1 MHLEKLK
8 IFGFK
13 SFAKKTEIKLLRGI
27 TAIVGPNGC
36 GKSNVVDA
44 IRWVLGEQKA
54 GTLRSDRM
62 ESVIFN
68 GSKNIKPLGM
78 SEVSLVIQNS
88 DGVLPV
94 EYSEVVLTRRLFRS
108 GESQYLLNNN
118 PCRLKDIN
126 DLLMDTGLAPDAY
139 SVIELS
145 MVEQILNGKPEDR
158 RRIFEEAVGLT
169 KYKQR
174 RKLTFRKLDATEQDL
189 TRLADIIGE
198 VRSKVNSLHRQVRRA
213 QRYQTLSEKLSESE
227 IRVATHDF
235 SQIYDELG
243 PLNEKFEESTRSRE
257 SLSSQISFKE
267 AEIETIQTDL
277 IDVEDHL
284 RSSQSKLNDTN
295 ETIHKREEEILLSRE
310 RLKSLAENKTRIH
323 NEVETLKQ
331 RITIRKEQLEE
342 TQEQKSTTTA
352 EITKSQQEYEKEK
365 LILDEFDEK
374 INEKKILAREAE
386 QAILALMQSISE
398 QQKNMER
405 FKAQLDNLETRKNTI
420 NQEKE
425 NLLQKIEADEDA
437 AKELRRTLAKFL
449 ARRDGLTETQSE
461 LEIQSENLQQE
472 IEDLKNNILHKNNQI
487 ESVQQRIAF
496 LKDLLES
503 YADYPEGVKYLMVNQ
518 GAEKGFQYAF
528 ADILKVDDVYRKAIE
543 AALGDSAA
551 YLLVSDEQTAYLG
564 VDTLKQTKQ
573 GVVTFLPV
581 DKLSPRDRTINLNK
595 EPGIIGWANEI
606 VNCDSKYTPAVQILL
621 GNYLIVE
628 DLAAARKLT
637 PKVRDHNVQIV
648 TIGGEIVFNWGA
660 IRGGKKETDSE
671 SLIGRQDQLK
681 KLKEKNE
688 KLYSELEKAEKLLKD
703 KEIARS
709 ENTRKKAETAQL
721 VKNLLEDITN
731 NQVEISQTD
740 YRIQQAK
747 GRISTFDEELKQVSA
762 NRGTLQDQ
770 IGEIEPELQ
779 GHSEKQAT
787 MNDKVNVFQLEM
799 EEQEQ
804 KRTVQADKV
813 NHLNLKI
820 VEITGNE
827 RSLDQ
832 AFEQTENL
840 IQEHETT
847 IENRQKDLIDNENQK
862 EQLDGRIDELGETL
876 SGDYSIKEKFEADVE
891 GFTEKSKGIRE
902 NVEKRNK
909 ETNILRKER
918 ETVADALHQVE
929 LRISELRI
937 KADNLYRRLAEEYDW
952 ELKRE
957 KVDPDYDRSVDEA
970 EIEKMRERIK
980 RLGPVNLL
988 ALKEYEKEKERLDFL
1003 EKQQEDLITAEQNL
1017 KETIEHINK
1026 TAQDKFDSLF
1036 NEIRLNFIKVF
1047 KGFFQNG
1054 EADLVIEDNDD
1065 PLEANIE
1072 IKASPKGKRM
1082 ESLTLLSGGEK
1093 ALTAISLLFGIYLVK
1108 PSPVCILDEVDAPL
1122 DDNNVKRFINALKQF
1137 SKSTQFLMVTHNKI
1151 TMKSAGAL
1159 YGITMEETGVS
1170 KVVSVKL
1177 E

>member
-1 MHLEKLK
+1 VHLEKLK

-13 SFAKKTEIKLLRGI
+13 SFAKKTEIALLPGI

-78 SEVSLVIQNS
+78 SEVALVIQNS
-88 DGVLPV
+88 DNTLPV

-198 VRSKVNSLHRQVRRA
+198 IRSKVNSLYRQVRRA
-213 QRYQTLSEKLSESE
+213 QRYQTLSERLSTSE
-227 IRVATHDF
+227 IRVATHTF

-243 PLNEKFEESTRSRE
+243 PLNEKFEETTRNKE

-277 IDVEDHL
+277 IKVEDQL
-284 RSSQSKLNDTN
+284 RTSQGKLNDIN
-295 ETIHKREEEILLSRE
+295 ATIQKREEEILLSRE
-310 RLKSLAENKTRIH
+310 RLKSLSENKIRI
-323 NEVETLKQ
+323 NTEIETLQQ
-331 RITIRKEQLEE
+331 RITTRKEQLEE
-342 TQEQKSTTTA
+342 TQEQKSSTTA
-352 EITKSQQEYEKEK
+352 EILKFQQEFQKEK
-365 LILDEFDEK
+365 LLLDEIDK
-374 INEKKILAREAE
+374 QITEKKTLAREAE
-386 QAILALMQSISE
+386 QAVYELMQTISE
-398 QQKNMER
+398 KQKDMER
-405 FKAQLDNLETRKNTI
+405 LKAQLENFESRKNSI
-420 NQEKE
+420 NEEKE
-425 NLLQKIEADEDA
+425 TLLQKIDSDEQT
-437 AKELRRTLAKFL
+437 AKELRKTLANL
-449 ARRDGLTETQSE
+449 LSRQEGLSETQSD
-461 LEIQSENLQQE
+461 LEIQSEKLQGE
-472 IEDLKNNILHKNNQI
+472 IETNKNDILHKNNQI

-503 YADYPEGVKYLMVNQ
+503 YADYPEGVKYLMLNQ
-518 GAEKGFQYAF
+518 GAKKGYQSAF
-528 ADILKVDDVYRKAIE
+528 ADILQVENEYKKAIE

-564 VDTLKQTKQ
+564 VDELKESKQ
-573 GVVTFLPV
+573 GVVTFLPI
-581 DKLSPRDRTINLNK
+581 DKLSPHNDRVNLPT
-595 EPGIIGWANEI
+595 ESGVLGWADEFAK
-606 VNCDSKYTPAVQILL
+606 CQDKYLPAVKILL
-621 GNYLIVE
+621 GNCLIVE
-628 DLAAARKLT
+628 DLSTAQQLS
-637 PKVRDHNVQIV
+637 PKIQKHNVKIV
-648 TIGGEIVFNWGA
+648 TKSGEIIFNWGA
-660 IRGGKKETDSE
+660 IRGGKKEAESE
-671 SLIGRQDQLK
+671 SIIGRQDQLK
-681 KLKEKNE
+681 KLKNRSE
-688 KLYSELEKAEKLLKD
+688 KLHSELEKAENQLKE
-703 KEIARS
+703 KEFARV
-709 ENTRKKAETAQL
+709 ENTRKIAETAQAMKIL
-721 VKNLLEDITN
+721 HDDITKC
-731 NQVEISQTD
+731 QVEISQAD

-747 GRISTFDEELKQVSA
+747 GRIINFDEELNEVSG
-762 NRGTLQDQ
+762 NQEKLQNQ
-770 IGEIEPELQ
+770 IKDFEPELREYS
-779 GHSEKQAT
+779 GKHSK
-787 MNDKVNVFQLEM
+787 MNDQVNLFQSEV
-799 EEQEQ
+799 EAEEQ
-804 KRTVQADKV
+804 KRTNQADKA

-847 IENRQKDLIDNENQK
+847 IESRQKDLIDNDSQRELL
-862 EQLDGRIDELGETL
+862 ETRMDELGETL
-876 SGDYSIKEKFEADVE
+876 SGDYSVKETFEADVAASA
-891 GFTEKSKGIRE
+891 EKSKTTRE

-909 ETNILRKER
+909 DTNVLRKER
-918 ETVADALHQVE
+918 EAVADTLHQVE

-937 KADNLYRRLAEEYDW
+937 KADNLYRRLVEEYDW

-957 KVDPDYDRSVDEA
+957 KIDPDYDKTVDEE
-970 EIEKMRERIK
+970 EIEKIRERIK

-1026 TAQDKFDSLF
+1026 TAQEKFDSLF
-1036 NEIRLNFIKVF
+1036 NEIRQNFIKVF
-1047 KGFFQNG
+1047 KDFFPGG
-1054 EADLVIEDNDD
+1054 EADLIIDDDGD

-1122 DDNNVKRFINALKQF
+1122 DDNNVKRFINALNQF
-1137 SKSTQFLMVTHNKI
+1137 SNSTQFLMVTHNKI
-1151 TMKSAGAL
+1151 TMKSASAL
-1159 YGITMEETGVS
+1159 YGITMEESGVS

>member
-13 SFAKKTEIKLLRGI
+13 SFAKKTEIKLLPGI

-68 GSKNIKPLGM
+68 GSKNLKALGM

-88 DGVLPV
+88 DNVLPI

-145 MVEQILNGKPEDR
+145 MVEQILSGKPEDR

-227 IRVATHDF
+227 IRVATHSF

-277 IDVEDHL
+277 IQVEDQL
-284 RSSQSKLNDTN
+284 RSSQSKLNETN
-295 ETIHKREEEILLSRE
+295 ATIQKREEEILLSRE
-310 RLKSLAENKTRIH
+310 RLKSLAENKTRIY
-323 NEVETLKQ
+323 NEIEMLEQ

-342 TQEQKSTTTA
+342 TQQQKSSTTE
-352 EITKSQQEYEKEK
+352 EITKFQQEYEKEK
-365 LILDEFDEK
+365 LILDDFDK
-374 INEKKILAREAE
+374 QINEKKILAREAD
-386 QAILALMQSISE
+386 QAVLELMQSISE

-405 FKAQLDNLETRKNTI
+405 LKAQLDNLETRNNTI
-420 NQEKE
+420 IEEKE
-425 NLLQKIEADEDA
+425 NLLQKIDSDEEA
-437 AKELRRTLAKFL
+437 AKELRKTLTNL
-449 ARRDGLTETQSE
+449 QARQEGLTETQSE
-461 LEIQSENLQQE
+461 LEIQSESLQQE
-472 IEDLKNNILHKNNQI
+472 IENLKNDILHKNNQI

-518 GAEKGFQYAF
+518 GTEKGFQSAF
-528 ADILKVDDVYRKAIE
+528 ADILKVENEHRKAIE

-564 VDTLKQTKQ
+564 VNTLKETKQ

-581 DKLSPRDRTINLNK
+581 DKLSPKNKQINLGK
-595 EPGIIGWANEI
+595 EPGVIGWANEI
-606 VNCDSKYTPAVQILL
+606 IECESKYRAAAQILL
-621 GNYLIVE
+621 GSYLVVE
-628 DLAAARKLT
+628 DLSTAQKLT
-637 PKVRDHNVQIV
+637 PKIRDHNVQIV
-648 TIGGEIVFNWGA
+648 TKAGEIIFNWGA
-660 IRGGKKETDSE
+660 IRGGKKETESE

-688 KLYSELEKAEKLLKD
+688 KLYTELEKAENLLKD
-703 KEIARS
+703 KEIARV
-709 ENTRKKAETAQL
+709 ENSRKKADVAQL
-721 VKNLLEDITN
+721 VKNLQEDITK
-731 NQVEISQTD
+731 NQVEISQAD

-747 GRISTFDEELKQVSA
+747 GRISNFDEELKQVSV
-762 NRGTLQDQ
+762 NMGNIQDQ
-770 IGEIEPELQ
+770 IGEIEPDLQ
-779 GHSEKQAT
+779 QYSEKHAA
-787 MNDKVNVFQLEM
+787 MNDEVKSHQIEM

-804 KRTVQADKV
+804 KRTNQADKV

-840 IQEHETT
+840 IREHETT

-862 EQLDGRIDELGETL
+862 EQLEGRIDELGETL
-876 SGDYSIKEKFEADVE
+876 SGDYSVKEKFETDVE
-891 GFTEKSKGIRE
+891 TFTEKTKAIRE

-918 ETVADALHQVE
+918 EAVADTLHHAE

-937 KADNLYRRLAEEYDW
+937 KADNLYRKMADEYDW

-957 KVDPDYDRSVDEA
+957 KVDPDYDNTVDEA
-970 EIEKMRERIK
+970 EIEKIRERIK

-1003 EKQQEDLITAEQNL
+1003 ETQQEDLITAEQNL

-1026 TAQDKFDSLF
+1026 TAQEKFDSLF

-1054 EADLVIEDNDD
+1054 EADLVIEDNGD

-1122 DDNNVKRFINALKQF
+1122 DDNNVKRFINALNQF
-1137 SKSTQFLMVTHNKI
+1137 SGSTQFLMVTHNKI

-1159 YGITMEETGVS
+1159 YGITMEESGVS

>member
-13 SFAKKTEIKLLRGI
+13 SFAKKTEIKLLPGI

-68 GSKNIKPLGM
+68 GSKNLKALGM

-88 DGVLPV
+88 DNVLPI

-145 MVEQILNGKPEDR
+145 MVEQILSGKPEDR

-227 IRVATHDF
+227 IRVATHSF

-277 IDVEDHL
+277 IQVEDQQ
-284 RSSQSKLNDTN
+284 RSSQSKLNETN
-295 ETIHKREEEILLSRE
+295 ATIQKREEEILLSRE
-310 RLKSLAENKTRIH
+310 RLKSLAENKTRIY
-323 NEVETLKQ
+323 NEIEMLEQ

-342 TQEQKSTTTA
+342 TQQQKSSTTE
-352 EITKSQQEYEKEK
+352 EITKFQQEYEKEK
-365 LILDEFDEK
+365 LILDDFDK
-374 INEKKILAREAE
+374 QINEKKILAREAD
-386 QAILALMQSISE
+386 QAVLELMQSISE

-405 FKAQLDNLETRKNTI
+405 LKAQLDNLETRNNTI
-420 NQEKE
+420 IEEKE
-425 NLLQKIEADEDA
+425 NLLQKIDSDEEA
-437 AKELRRTLAKFL
+437 AKELRKTLTNL
-449 ARRDGLTETQSE
+449 QARQEGLTETQSE
-461 LEIQSENLQQE
+461 LEIQSESLQQE
-472 IEDLKNNILHKNNQI
+472 IENLKNDILHKNNQI

-518 GAEKGFQYAF
+518 GTEKGFQSAF
-528 ADILKVDDVYRKAIE
+528 ADILKVENEHRKAIE

-564 VDTLKQTKQ
+564 VNTLKETKQ

-581 DKLSPRDRTINLNK
+581 DKLSPKNKQINLGK
-595 EPGIIGWANEI
+595 EPGVIGWANEI
-606 VNCDSKYTPAVQILL
+606 IECESKYRAAAQILL
-621 GNYLIVE
+621 GSYLVVE
-628 DLAAARKLT
+628 DLSTAQKLT
-637 PKVRDHNVQIV
+637 PKIRDHNVQIV
-648 TIGGEIVFNWGA
+648 TKAGEIIFNWGA
-660 IRGGKKETDSE
+660 IRGGKKETESE

-688 KLYSELEKAEKLLKD
+688 KLYTELEKAENLLKD
-703 KEIARS
+703 KEIARV
-709 ENTRKKAETAQL
+709 ENSRKKADVAQL
-721 VKNLLEDITN
+721 VKNLQEDITK
-731 NQVEISQTD
+731 NQVEISQAD

-747 GRISTFDEELKQVSA
+747 GRISNFDEELKQVSV
-762 NRGTLQDQ
+762 NMGNIQDQ
-770 IGEIEPELQ
+770 IGEIEPDLQ
-779 GHSEKQAT
+779 QYSEKHAA
-787 MNDKVNVFQLEM
+787 MNDEVKSHQIEM

-804 KRTVQADKV
+804 KRTNQADKV

-840 IQEHETT
+840 IREHETT

-862 EQLDGRIDELGETL
+862 EQLEGRIDELGETL
-876 SGDYSIKEKFEADVE
+876 SGDYSVKEKFETDVE
-891 GFTEKSKGIRE
+891 TFTEKTKAIRE

-918 ETVADALHQVE
+918 EAVADTLHHAE

-937 KADNLYRRLAEEYDW
+937 KADNLYRKMADEYDW

-957 KVDPDYDRSVDEA
+957 KVDPDYDNTVDEA
-970 EIEKMRERIK
+970 EIEKIRERIK

-1003 EKQQEDLITAEQNL
+1003 ETQQEDLITAEQNL

-1026 TAQDKFDSLF
+1026 TAQEKFDSLF

-1054 EADLVIEDNDD
+1054 EADLVIEDNGD

-1122 DDNNVKRFINALKQF
+1122 DDNNVKRFINALNQF
-1137 SKSTQFLMVTHNKI
+1137 SGSTQFLMVTHNKI

-1159 YGITMEETGVS
+1159 YGITMEESGVS